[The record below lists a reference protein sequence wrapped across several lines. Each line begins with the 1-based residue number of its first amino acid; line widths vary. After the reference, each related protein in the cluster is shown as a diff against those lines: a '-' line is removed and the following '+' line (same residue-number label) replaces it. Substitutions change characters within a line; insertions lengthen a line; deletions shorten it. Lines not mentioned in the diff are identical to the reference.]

1 MVECERD
8 EDETTHA
15 RGLSPPGSAF
25 NKLGQWMHPFRSQ
38 GPGLHTGS
46 HENTFLPCL
55 VRGGAKHELHSLG
68 VTGGCEDQEQG
79 LSNMALRA
87 NGLGASRRAAGALLP
102 PFFSQ
107 KTQAPS
113 QGRSLMLW
121 QLSLLLHSWPL
132 FPSLHVTSNSYSKA
146 MSCREPST

>member
-1 MVECERD
+1 MKPHMQEASPRLGLPLTSWANGCIPSALRALGFTRVAMRTPSCL
-8 EDETTHA
+8 A
-15 RGLSPPGSAF
+15 LSGVGLSMSF
-25 NKLGQWMHPFRSQ
+25 ILWESLVDVKTRSK
-38 GPGLHTGS
+38 
-46 HENTFLPCL
+46 
-55 VRGGAKHELHSLG
+55 A
-68 VTGGCEDQEQG
+68 

-87 NGLGASRRAAGALLP
+87 NGLGASRRAARALLP